1 MKYMVDID
9 GTICSVVLNP
19 DGSADYDHV
28 RPHKDRIEKINQ
40 LFDAGHEITYW
51 TARGSASGVDRSQLT
66 RQQMS
71 EWGAKYHE
79 LLFHKPV
86 YDVWIDDKAV
96 NSEVYFK

>member
-19 DGSADYDHV
+19 DGSADYDQIQ
-28 RPHKDRIEKINQ
+28 PHKDRIEKINQ

-51 TARGSASGVDRSQLT
+51 TARGSASGIDRSQLT
-66 RQQMS
+66 RQQMA

>member
-19 DGSADYDHV
+19 DGSADYDQTQ
-28 RPHKDRIEKINQ
+28 PHKDRIEKINQ

-51 TARGSASGVDRSQLT
+51 TARGSASGIDRSQLT

>member
-19 DGSADYDHV
+19 DGSADYDQTQ
-28 RPHKDRIEKINQ
+28 PHKDRIEKINQ

-51 TARGSASGVDRSQLT
+51 TARGSASGIDRSQLT
-66 RQQMS
+66 RQQMY